1 MLQAQSNGL
10 FLSELH
16 VQTNT
21 VLTKPIK
28 AYMKDKLK
36 LHGRFV
42 VREDWDLTA
51 LSKTWV
57 VIYMYKNEIIKQT
70 ELFQKNIY

>member
-1 MLQAQSNGL
+1 
-10 FLSELH
+10 
-16 VQTNT
+16 
-21 VLTKPIK
+21 
-28 AYMKDKLK
+28 MKDKLK